1 MSDLTV
7 CTISNAQMQL
17 KKPEA
22 ISFSKPNPIH
32 PFDDSNSLAFWSSKN
47 DASLF
52 AIGMHSKKRP
62 NNLVFARTFNNSV
75 MDMMELG
82 IEKAISVKEARASA
96 SAGYAP
102 NQKPLFHFSGELFET
117 LSVYQQFKSVIL
129 DFFHGDEVDKINL
142 AGLEHVISCSIG
154 SQDDLLDSNGGAS
167 TSTTVPITS
176 LTEPSSLTS
185 SSNNSSLPLIHFR
198 TYSIKLLNSGSRI
211 PLVSLEHAGPSFD
224 FKPRRV
230 QAADP
235 DVWKQATKK
244 HKKKTT
250 HPDQMTGNK
259 KRKDRNIDIDEMG
272 DKVGKLHMA
281 KQDLQKI
288 QTRKMKGLKKTNGGG
303 QRGDVEDAE
312 VDEGLDEAVDV
323 SANKRVRI

>member
-1 MSDLTV
+1 
-7 CTISNAQMQL
+7 MQL

-82 IEKAISVKEARASA
+82 IEKAISVKEARAA
-96 SAGYAP
+96 SGSSGYAP
-102 NQKPLFHFSGELFET
+102 NQKPLFHFHGDLFET
-117 LSVYQQFKSVIL
+117 HSVYQQFKSVIL

-142 AGLEHVISCSIG
+142 AGLEHVISCSVG
-154 SQDDLLDSNGGAS
+154 SQGDELLDSTTQGAS
-167 TSTTVPITS
+167 SSSKAVPITS
-176 LTEPSSLTS
+176 LTDPSTSS
-185 SSNNSSLPLIHFR
+185 SSNNSTLSLIHFR
-198 TYSIKLLNSGSRI
+198 TYSIKLLNSGSRT

-224 FKPRRV
+224 FRPRRV
-230 QAADP
+230 QSADP
-235 DVWKQATKK
+235 DTWKQATKK
-244 HKKKTT
+244 HKKKST
-250 HPDQMTGNK
+250 HPDQMAGNK
-259 KRKDRNIDIDEMG
+259 KRKDRNVDIDEMG
-272 DKVGKLHMA
+272 DKVGKLHMT
-281 KQDLQKI
+281 KQDLSKL
-288 QTRKMKGLKKTNGGG
+288 QTRKMKGLKRAKGEG
-303 QRGDVEDAE
+303 RGSMEDAE
-312 VDEGLDEAVDV
+312 VDEVLDEAVDA